1 MLFSF
6 FFLWLI
12 ILTTNGIPP
21 LYPLQDSIMLF
32 LRCICAMHIPLT
44 IHGAQIITWR
54 CKRLRCQRSWWKVR
68 KWNRVFFAARESSWF
83 PGTRHTI
90 VGWVVFVTKTNI
102 LKLER
107 FSQLIIKGFM
117 LVNKLI
123 SRNFFFVYTFL
134 YVS

>member
-68 KWNRVFFAARESSWF
+68 KWNRVFLQPERVPCFREH
-83 PGTRHTI
+83 GTL

-107 FSQLIIKGFM
+107 FLQLIIKGFM

-123 SRNFFFVYTFL
+123 SRNLFFVYTFL

>member
-1 MLFSF
+1 
-6 FFLWLI
+6 
-12 ILTTNGIPP
+12 
-21 LYPLQDSIMLF
+21 MLF
-32 LRCICAMHIPLT
+32 LRCICECAMHIPLT

-54 CKRLRCQRSWWKVR
+54 FKRLRCQRSWWKVR
-68 KWNRVFFAARESSWF
+68 KWNRVFLQPERVPGFREH
-83 PGTRHTI
+83 GTL